1 MVTET
6 NPDQTIVQDFD
17 EYLQRN
23 NLRHTPERYRIL
35 KEIKRIN
42 DHFEADELFFQLR
55 QKNIA
60 ASRATVYRTLSLLEE
75 SGIIR
80 KFRFDENHFH
90 YELITEKAPHAH
102 LVCSHCGKIKEF
114 DDDALEAIQAQIC
127 DDYQYQPVRRTVEIY
142 GVCPACQT
150 KN

>member
-1 MVTET
+1 MLESKIAQKVVKGFGE
-6 NPDQTIVQDFD
+6 F
-17 EYLQRN
+17 LQKN

-35 KEIKRIN
+35 EEIKKIN

-55 QKNIA
+55 KKNIA

-90 YELITEKAPHAH
+90 YELITENTHHAH
-102 LVCSHCGKIKEF
+102 LVCTNCGKILEF
-114 DDDALEAIQAQIC
+114 DDDALEKIQAQIC

-142 GVCPACQT
+142 GVCPECQA